1 MNLNITI
8 KIDPNT
14 FPKKW
19 KDSDK
24 VQEKFLE
31 AIQNALDTALEELD
45 QQTNQI
51 IPDIVESTDRGRDT
65 NGWDFEFKIR

>member
-8 KIDPNT
+8 KINSEN

-19 KDSDK
+19 EDSDR
-24 VQEKFLE
+24 VQEKFLD
-31 AIQNALDTALEELD
+31 AIQNALDTALEELA
-45 QQTNQI
+45 QQTKKN
-51 IPDIVESTDRGRDT
+51 IPDIVEGTDKGRDH